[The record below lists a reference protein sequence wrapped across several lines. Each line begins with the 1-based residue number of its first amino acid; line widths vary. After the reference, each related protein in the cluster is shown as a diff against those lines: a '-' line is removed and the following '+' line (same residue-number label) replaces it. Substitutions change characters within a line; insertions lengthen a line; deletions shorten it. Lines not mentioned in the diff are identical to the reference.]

1 MSPEL
6 LARLVPVLAAFLAG
20 FVARRI
26 GLGGP
31 ALAGRLIHLVAH
43 VGLPALILGTV
54 TRLPLAADI
63 ALLPLGAVF
72 IVLAG
77 WPLAAGAVRL
87 ARLPR
92 ETAGVALV
100 GTLIMNLAVVYPFAH
115 AAWGAPGVA
124 RLAFFDFG
132 SACVVLTLVYGLA
145 AAHGRVNRRWSAV
158 AGSFLRF
165 PPTWALAAAVTMN
178 LSGLLPAAAL
188 LDGLRLAGL
197 AAVLLVVTA
206 LGMLFRPLRRRAR
219 AVLLPV
225 VLRPTLGLALAA
237 AWVTAWG
244 LSGLDRAVVLLGAAA
259 PAGFNTLVF
268 AALHGLDRE
277 AAAAVVSLSFAAALL
292 YLPLLLLVLG

>member
-1 MSPEL
+1 MPDGL
-6 LARLVPVLAAFLAG
+6 LPRLAPVLVAFAVGLAARRLGLAGPAHAARL
-20 FVARRI
+20 I
-26 GLGGP
+26 G
-31 ALAGRLIHLVAH
+31 LVAH

-77 WPLAAGAVRL
+77 WPLAAGMVRL

-92 ETAGVALV
+92 AQAGVALA
-100 GTLIMNLAVVYPFAH
+100 GTLIMNLAVIYPFAH
-115 AAWGAPGVA
+115 AAWGTAGVA

-145 AAHGRVNRRWSAV
+145 AAHGRAGARPRTVLV
-158 AGSFLRF
+158 AFLRF
-165 PPTWALAAAVTMN
+165 PPVWALAAAVAMN
-178 LSGLLPAAAL
+178 LAGRLPPEPVL
-188 LDGLRLAGL
+188 EGLRLGGL
-197 AAVLLVVTA
+197 TAVLAVVAA
-206 LGMLFRPLRRRAR
+206 LGILFRAPRRLQA
-219 AVLLPV
+219 PV
-225 VLRPTLGLALAA
+225 VLPLLLRPLLGLALGA

-244 LSGLDRAVVLLGAAA
+244 LEGLDRAVVLAGAAA

-277 AAAAVVSLSFAAALL
+277 AAAAVVSLSFAASLL
-292 YLPLLLLVLG
+292 YLPPLLWLLG